1 MCVYFMIKAKA
12 RIESLKKETFILS
25 NTAAF
30 KFNLIRQVVQSESA
44 FRHCMKLVIFQETG
58 CGLQYL
64 LKQVVFAILIPSCR
78 QVRKEFL
85 SSCCDARLLM
95 TVLKLL
101 QVVPCNKLVILNLVA
116 NSMLQ
121 HFCFQSVINFALI
134 ATCYNLYAET
144 NNDSYNYFV
153 GLAKLLI
160 RYTQSWI
167 RIGANNNS
175 LTNISQSCS

>member
-1 MCVYFMIKAKA
+1 
-12 RIESLKKETFILS
+12 
-25 NTAAF
+25 
-30 KFNLIRQVVQSESA
+30 
-44 FRHCMKLVIFQETG
+44 MKLVIFQETG

-121 HFCFQSVINFALI
+121 HFCF
-134 ATCYNLYAET
+134 
-144 NNDSYNYFV
+144 
-153 GLAKLLI
+153 
-160 RYTQSWI
+160 
-167 RIGANNNS
+167 
-175 LTNISQSCS
+175 